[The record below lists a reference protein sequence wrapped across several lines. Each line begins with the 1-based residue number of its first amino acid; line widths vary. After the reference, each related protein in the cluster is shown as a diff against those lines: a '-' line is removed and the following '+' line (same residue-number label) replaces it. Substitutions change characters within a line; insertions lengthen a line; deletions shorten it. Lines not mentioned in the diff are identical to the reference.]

1 MTDTLEKNEAET
13 KTFAAETARVLN
25 LMIHAL
31 YTNRDIFLRELIS
44 NASDAC
50 DKLRYEALTN
60 EGLLGDSPDLSI
72 HLTFNEKAK
81 TLTITDTGIG
91 MNREDLIANLG
102 TIAKSGTKEFL
113 EQIEA
118 AGNSSPHQGEDRRGA
133 DSNENA
139 SSSPHPNPPPMGE
152 GVNLI
157 GQFGVGFYSGFMVAD
172 KMTVISR
179 KAGEDAAWQWE
190 SDGLGSYTVKPVIP
204 GLASPLYAS
213 LRVSRD
219 LPKRVTED
227 ASGDPGIADANRDD
241 MFYPRGTSITLHL
254 KKDAKEYLDRHRL
267 GHIVSTYSDHIGF
280 PITLTDSEGVTHTLN
295 EGGAIWTRPKGEV
308 TDEQHQEFYRH
319 VSHSPE
325 KPWAVMHSKA
335 EGKVEYTSLLYVPG
349 IKPFDLFHPERR
361 ARVKL
366 YVKRVFITDEG
377 VELVPPYLRF
387 LRGVI
392 DSADLPLNISRETL
406 QKSPTLDKIR
416 ESVTSRVLTDLKKRA
431 EKDPAEYRKFW
442 DNFGAALKEGLCE
455 ANSPREKILDACR
468 FYSTYSSPNRGEDG
482 RGAQPAS
489 LEQVSP
495 HPNLLPQGEELTSLA
510 DYKTRMREGQ
520 EAIYFLTGDSLAML
534 KASPQLEGFTKR
546 GIEVLLLTDHVDDFW
561 PNVTQKYGELPL
573 RSVTKAGADLDK
585 FSLVGE
591 ENNAEEAAENSEE
604 TKKLCEA
611 MRTLF
616 GDAVSEVRTTRK
628 LADTPICLGVAEGA
642 MDMRMERF
650 LAEHKQLPKRAPK
663 LLEINPT
670 HPVITKLASQV
681 AKDGVS
687 AQTADALW
695 LLFDQALIAEGEPV
709 VDAAAFARR
718 LGALLGKGLAA

>member
-60 EGLLGDSPDLSI
+60 EGLLGDAPDLSI
-72 HLTFNEKAK
+72 HLSFNEKAK

-113 EQIEA
+113 ESMSGDEA
-118 AGNSSPHQGEDRRGA
+118 PD
-133 DSNENA
+133 
-139 SSSPHPNPPPMGE
+139 
-152 GVNLI
+152 VNLI

-172 KMTVISR
+172 KMTVTSR
-179 KAGEDAAWQWE
+179 KAGEDTAWQWE
-190 SDGLGSYTVKPVIP
+190 SDGLGSYTVK
-204 GLASPLYAS
+204 A
-213 LRVSRD
+213 
-219 LPKRVTED
+219 
-227 ASGDPGIADANRDD
+227 ADAQA
-241 MFYPRGTSITLHL
+241 RGTSITLHM

-325 KPWAVMHSKA
+325 KPWAVMHTKA

-387 LRGVI
+387 LRGVV

-406 QKSPTLDKIR
+406 QKSPMLDKIR

-431 EKDPAEYRKFW
+431 EKDPADYTKFW
-442 DNFGAALKEGLCE
+442 ENFGAALKEGLCE

-468 FYSTYSSPNRGEDG
+468 FYSTYSSFNKGEDG

-495 HPNLLPQGEELTSLA
+495 HPNPLPQGEGITSIA

-561 PNVTQKYGELPL
+561 PNVTQKYGDLPL

-585 FSLVGE
+585 FPLVGE

-611 MRTLF
+611 MQTLF

-650 LAEHKQLPKRAPK
+650 LADHKQLPKRAAK

-670 HPVITKLASQV
+670 HPVITQLASQV

>member
-1 MTDTLEKNEAET
+1 MADALEKNQTET

-60 EGLLGDSPDLSI
+60 DGLMGDAPDLSI
-72 HLTFNEKAK
+72 HIGYDEKAK

-102 TIAKSGTKEFL
+102 TIAKSGTTEFL
-113 EQIEA
+113 EKMNQ
-118 AGNSSPHQGEDRRGA
+118 DGA
-133 DSNENA
+133 KD
-139 SSSPHPNPPPMGE
+139 
-152 GVNLI
+152 VNLI
-157 GQFGVGFYSGFMVAD
+157 GQFGVGFYASFMVAD
-172 KMTVISR
+172 KVTVESR

-190 SDGLGSYTVKPVIP
+190 SDGKGEYQIKAGATR
-204 GLASPLYAS
+204 A
-213 LRVSRD
+213 
-219 LPKRVTED
+219 
-227 ASGDPGIADANRDD
+227 
-241 MFYPRGTSITLHL
+241 RGTSITLHM

-267 GHIVSTYSDHIGF
+267 SHIVSTYSDHIGF
-280 PITLTDSEGVTHTLN
+280 PITLTDSEALTQTLN

-319 VSHSPE
+319 VAHSPE
-325 KPWAVMHSKA
+325 KPWAVMHNKA

-387 LRGVI
+387 LRGVV

-406 QKSPTLDKIR
+406 QKSPVLDKIR

-431 EKDPAEYRKFW
+431 EKDPADYVKFW
-442 DNFGAALKEGLCE
+442 DNFGAAMKEGLCE

-468 FYSTYSSPNRGEDG
+468 FYSSTHSDT
-482 RGAQPAS
+482 
-489 LEQVSP
+489 LI
-495 HPNLLPQGEELTSLA
+495 SLA
-510 DYKTRMREGQ
+510 DYKSRMREGQ
-520 EAIYFLTGDSLAML
+520 EAVYFLTGDSLAML

-561 PNVTQKYGELPL
+561 PNVTQKYGEVPF
-573 RSVTKAGADLDK
+573 RSVTKSGADLEK
-585 FSLVGE
+585 FPLEGE
-591 ENNAEEAAENSEE
+591 DNKAEETAEHNEDI
-604 TKKLCEA
+604 KALCDA
-611 MRTLF
+611 MQTLF
-616 GDAVSEVRTTRK
+616 GEAVSNVRTTRK

-650 LAEHKQLPKRAPK
+650 LADHKQLPKRAPK

-670 HPVITKLASQV
+670 HPVIVSVGAQV
-681 AKDGVS
+681 AKHGMTEQ
-687 AQTADALW
+687 AADALW

-709 VDAAAFARR
+709 VDAAAFSRR
-718 LGALLGKGLAA
+718 LGQLMGKGFAAQH